1 LLKKKKY
8 LIGGLILAAALIF
21 LGYLGFMGGLTYY
34 YEVDELLDTATSIS
48 GQTVRV
54 SGNVADDVVRDGLE
68 MRFTILNMSGREAS
82 LPVVYSGAV
91 PDTFKIGNQVVV
103 EGQYITTSGIFEAET
118 IIVKCGSKYIPEE

>member
-8 LIGGLILAAALIF
+8 LIGGLILVAALIF

>member
-8 LIGGLILAAALIF
+8 LIGGLILIAALIF

-34 YEVDELLDTATSIS
+34 YEVGELLDKVKSIS

-54 SGNVADDVVRDGLE
+54 SGNVADDVVKDGLE
-68 MRFTILNMSGREAS
+68 MRFTIMDMSDSETS

-91 PDTFKIGNQVVV
+91 PDTFKVGNQVVV
-103 EGQYITTSGIFEAET
+103 EGKYTTTGIFEAEA